1 MEMHVIWKRPDGFHG
16 ADPSDF
22 MVVNLGNHSKLWLH
36 KRDDT
41 HFPFRIAGGW
51 QESEASARLNTLVNL
66 LAKDTNAW
74 TNALTKMFH
83 DQMGDDAAKFV
94 DELSRWVSELRS
106 HLKGDTWELD
116 IMNQALTEVIERITS
131 VRTAVIQETK
141 V

>member
-1 MEMHVIWKRPDGFHG
+1 MHVIWKRPDGFHG

-22 MVVNLGNHSKLWLH
+22 MVVNLGNHSKIWLH

-66 LAKDTNAW
+66 LAKDQNAW
-74 TNALTKMFH
+74 VQALTRMFH
-83 DQMGDDAAKFV
+83 SQLGDDAGKFV
-94 DELSRWVSELRS
+94 DELSRWISELRS

-116 IMNQALTEVIERITS
+116 IMNQALSEVLEHLEQ
-131 VRTAVIQETK
+131 VREQVVIAAK
-141 V
+141 A